1 MGNSIE
7 DESISLKGKPME
19 PWLATVLLFGFLIG
33 GIALGLP
40 IAFVLGGIAVLFT
53 ALLWGPGGFLM
64 IALTAYD
71 KGTDFVLVALP
82 LFILMGNFLEVS
94 GIADEMYGMMQ
105 RWIGRI
111 PGGLASGTVIICA
124 IFAAMAGISG
134 AATVSMGLIAVPS
147 MLRRRYDKRL
157 VLGTVAAGGALGM
170 LIPPSIIAI
179 LYASLAGTSVSQL
192 FAACMIPGITLAIMF
207 IVYLTIRCK
216 IQPSIGPP
224 TEERS
229 TFREKLTSL
238 KAVVFPFILI
248 FLVLGTIY
256 LGVAT
261 PTEAAGVGAMG
272 SVIACAF
279 NRKLTWKNVRTAVD
293 RTFRITAMCMWIVFG
308 AIAFSRAYSVAGA
321 SDFITDLIVG
331 TGLPP
336 LGIIWMMMA
345 IFFILGMFIE
355 SAGILMITIPIFLP
369 IVHTLG
375 YDPIWFGVLY
385 MINTEMGLISPP
397 FGITLFWLKGV
408 VTADITMG
416 DIYHSVWPFVVVQ
429 ALCLTLF
436 MYFPGIA
443 MWLPSLLASMR

>member
-1 MGNSIE
+1 
-7 DESISLKGKPME
+7 ME
-19 PWLATVLLFGFLIG
+19 PWVATVLLFGLLIG

-53 ALLWGPGGFLM
+53 GLLWGPGGFLM

-71 KGTDFVLVALP
+71 KGTDFVIVALP

-94 GIADEMYGMMQ
+94 GIADDMYGMMY

-147 MLRRRYDKRL
+147 MLRRQYNKRL

-179 LYASLAGTSVSQL
+179 LYASLASASVSQL
-192 FAACMIPGITLAIMF
+192 FAACMIPGIILAIMF
-207 IVYLTIRCK
+207 IIYLTIRCK
-216 IQPSIGPP
+216 IQPNLGPP
-224 TEERS
+224 TEEGSSLRD
-229 TFREKLTSL
+229 KLASL

-261 PTEAAGVGAMG
+261 PTEAAGVGALG
-272 SVIACAF
+272 SVIACGI
-279 NRKLTWKNVRTAVD
+279 NRRLTWKNIKIAVD
-293 RTFRITAMCMWIVFG
+293 RTFRVTAMCLWIVFG
-308 AIAFSRAYSVAGA
+308 ATAFSRAYSVGGA
-321 SDFITDLIVG
+321 SDFITDLIIG

-336 LGIIWMMMA
+336 LGIIWMMMVV
-345 IFFILGMFIE
+345 FFILGMFIE
-355 SAGILMITIPIFLP
+355 STGILMITIPIFLP
-369 IVHTLG
+369 IVYTLG

-408 VTADITMG
+408 VTADISMG
-416 DIYHSVWPFVVVQ
+416 DIYHSVWPFVVIQ

-443 MWLPSLLASMR
+443 MWLPSLLATMR